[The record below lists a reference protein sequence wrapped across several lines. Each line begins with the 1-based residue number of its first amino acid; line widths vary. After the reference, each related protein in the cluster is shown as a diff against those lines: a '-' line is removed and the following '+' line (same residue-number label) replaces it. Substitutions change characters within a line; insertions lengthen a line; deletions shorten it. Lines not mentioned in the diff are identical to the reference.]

1 MVGTVQEKDGQT
13 VIGKTRGHPLVISPS
28 YLAELTVQ
36 AGRQSATAW
45 AVWALLGAI
54 GLCMLAVFFVALA
67 SALRVLLGAG

>member
-1 MVGTVQEKDGQT
+1 M
-13 VIGKTRGHPLVISPS
+13 
-28 YLAELTVQ
+28 Q